1 MNQRTR
7 RDVGKPECQKDPIF
21 LFQRKSGKH
30 WETEWVFFTR
40 EEGEEWGRDHAY
52 NYPRGWRVFCVSA
65 LGELADVLRMPEQQ
79 AGLQIEADADQINKS
94 MGAAP
99 KCTRCGKQTWAIR
112 FTSGGGLTCLECVT
126 QLGENKL

>member
-1 MNQRTR
+1 MQESVKTVRTR

-65 LGELADVLRMPEQQ
+65 LGELADVLRMPEQPVV
-79 AGLQIEADADQINKS
+79 QIPVAAAYSYGDA
-94 MGAAP
+94 
-99 KCTRCGKQTWAIR
+99 
-112 FTSGGGLTCLECVT
+112 LE
-126 QLGENKL
+126 